1 MSNITLLTR
10 LLSNI
15 RSVVGLPDEI
25 EQKVSALTALTFAS
39 RETHQDMRAEAEGAA
54 VAALVNAANT
64 GKLLPENVEKQV
76 TEAASL
82 AASASERRRL
92 VNRAVAVAE
101 NELLESARNHADEI
115 VVARL
120 RPKVHKALEC
130 LPDVARLIPAGMDD
144 ASAFRAA
151 SEVQNAYRKLIGA
164 AELVDRVV
172 EIRRQMCNA
181 AAIDFPQPNVFR
193 DAEFFGGLRYGMVSN
208 FYDLYQAGTWPAS
221 EMPMRERLLA
231 RLSGLSR
238 S

>member
-1 MSNITLLTR
+1 M
-10 LLSNI
+10 
-15 RSVVGLPDEI
+15 G
-25 EQKVSALTALTFAS
+25 
-39 RETHQDMRAEAEGAA
+39 
-54 VAALVNAANT
+54 ALVNAAST
-64 GKLLPENVEKQV
+64 GKLLPANVEKQV

-115 VVARL
+115 VVGRL

-130 LPDVARLIPAGMDD
+130 LPDAARLIPAGMDD

-172 EIRRQMCNA
+172 EIRRQMCNNAGNA

-193 DAEFFGGLRYGMVSN
+193 APEFFGGLRYGMVSN
-208 FYDLYQAGTWPAS
+208 FYDLYKAGTWPAG

-231 RLSGLSR
+231 LHRAGAEFHLATGEEITAMVAADVERYRADNLPSSQRPTRRVVGF
-238 S
+238 

>member
-1 MSNITLLTR
+1 M
-10 LLSNI
+10 
-15 RSVVGLPDEI
+15 
-25 EQKVSALTALTFAS
+25 
-39 RETHQDMRAEAEGAA
+39 
-54 VAALVNAANT
+54 AALVNAANT
-64 GKLLPENVEKQV
+64 GKLLPANVEKQV

-130 LPDVARLIPAGMDD
+130 LPDAARLIPAGMDD

-151 SEVQNAYRKLIGA
+151 GEVQNSYRKLLDA
-164 AELVDRVV
+164 AELVDQTI
-172 EIRRQMCNA
+172 EIRRQMCNNVGNA
-181 AAIDFPQPNVFR
+181 AAIDFPSPNVFR

-208 FYDLYQAGTWPAS
+208 FYDLYQVGTWPAG

-231 RLSGLSR
+231 LHRAGAEFHLATGEEITAMVAADVERYREDNFLVKR
-238 S
+238 RPEKRVVGF